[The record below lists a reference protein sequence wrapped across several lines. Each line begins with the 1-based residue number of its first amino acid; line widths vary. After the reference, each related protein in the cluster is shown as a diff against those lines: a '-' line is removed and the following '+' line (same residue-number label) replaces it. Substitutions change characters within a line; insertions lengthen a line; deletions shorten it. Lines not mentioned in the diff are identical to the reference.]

1 LISTIRHRIVKVA
14 SSIGILQPRTYTERL
29 CGRLPDAFFCGTFTD
44 TGHLAVRHRSL
55 GKQRFL
61 FLAITGIL
69 VKLLGNHSAGSPDPE
84 VHNNLPVNG
93 VGQMWAVKQTAIH
106 SSQEIDR
113 T

>member
-1 LISTIRHRIVKVA
+1 MRHK
-14 SSIGILQPRTYTERL
+14 
-29 CGRLPDAFFCGTFTD
+29 
-44 TGHLAVRHRSL
+44 SL

-61 FLAITGIL
+61 FLAITRIL
-69 VKLLGNHSAGSPDPE
+69 VKLLGNHRQAGPNPE

-106 SSQEIDR
+106 SCQVIER